1 MRYSWPYAAGL
12 FDQVVSLGVLNHF
25 GDLELIFREV
35 SRVLKVGGLFGFTV
49 EPLSPGGHEAYRVK
63 DSHGDEHHFM
73 HDMTCVQ
80 GLLEDAGLITS
91 PDLLFLAD
99 RRGGEDVFF
108 NACLAQKSEVEELVR
123 PPGLGHGN
131 LELIK

>member
-35 SRVLKVGGLFGFTV
+35 SRVLKVEGFFGFTV
-49 EPLSPGGHEAYRVK
+49 EPLSAGGPEDYRVK
-63 DSHGDEHHFM
+63 DIHGDEHHFM
-73 HDMTCVQ
+73 HDMSYVQ
-80 GLLEDAGLITS
+80 GLLKDAGFVTR

-108 NACLAQKSEVEELVR
+108 NACLAQKSGDR
-123 PPGLGHGN
+123 H
-131 LELIK
+131 